1 MKRNKGDDS
10 EEWSVMSTEGF
21 EMMNGTAI
29 FSVFGCGLTHGCG
42 TRTERRNTVVT
53 SLGYETLMT
62 ETAICDFKNH
72 GYYELVDVEDS

>member
-29 FSVFGCGLTHGCG
+29 FSDFGCGLTHGCG
-42 TRTERRNTVVT
+42 MRTERRNTV
-53 SLGYETLMT
+53 GYVIRVRDLNDRNSHM
-62 ETAICDFKNH
+62 
-72 GYYELVDVEDS
+72 